1 MDKFSARNLRDKS
14 LKLSEAEK
22 SGEKHQQGTAE
33 QSHLGSHTS
42 LGAHLGHLCGYSS
55 AHGSRC
61 FEVKNAEEHSQHN
74 RKYLPALHSPELR
87 GYTTS
92 YVSVGFCH
100 EHVTALVP
108 KVFGQYQDS
117 QLKFIM
123 NSPQFLS
130 RSIHIVVH

>member
-1 MDKFSARNLRDKS
+1 MDKFSTRNLRHKS

-42 LGAHLGHLCGYSS
+42 LGTHLGHLCGYSS
-55 AHGSRC
+55 AHGSPH
-61 FEVKNAEEHSQHN
+61 FEVKNTEEHSQHN
-74 RKYLPALHSPELR
+74 RQYMSALHSPELR
-87 GYTTS
+87 GYMTS
-92 YVSVGFCH
+92 HVSVGFCH
-100 EHVTALVP
+100 EHVTALVL

-117 QLKFIM
+117 QLKIMM

-130 RSIHIVVH
+130 RSIHIEVH